1 MATLAE
7 VREAIA
13 STLRNAELRC
23 VAYHTDSPN
32 VPCVLIVPRS
42 VTSQTFGQAI
52 STVELSLQVLTQRV
66 SDRASQ
72 DELDRIIAT
81 IRSTVLATPSMGR
94 DDLNA
99 SLANVTDYGT
109 VDTPAGVTHSSA
121 ILDVTVVTR
130 GA

>member
-1 MATLAE
+1 
-7 VREAIA
+7 VREVVAMVERVGGRRVH
-13 STLRNAELRC
+13 TRNAPRRAGDPPRL
-23 VAYHTDSPN
+23 VADARQARALLGWQ
-32 VPCVLIVPRS
+32 PC
-42 VTSQTFGQAI
+42 FA
-52 STVELSLQVLTQRV
+52 
-66 SDRASQ
+66 
-72 DELDRIIAT
+72 ELDRIIAT